1 MVRSHQDPE
10 AFVSMVRLGN
20 LCAGG
25 HSHWRETGHRDRGEA
40 RSSQGEA
47 SRREYNP
54 PFHKAGGCARLT
66 QFRRVCGSPKDSAL
80 VSFPLRDREWAALCD
95 AIAARNYNQ
104 SMAQARAGPS
114 ETRNGHV
121 RAFKM

>member
-40 RSSQGEA
+40 RTKLRVLKEELVLKGKPRGE
-47 SRREYNP
+47 SITRR
-54 PFHKAGGCARLT
+54 FTRQAGVL
-66 QFRRVCGSPKDSAL
+66 D
-80 VSFPLRDREWAALCD
+80 
-95 AIAARNYNQ
+95 
-104 SMAQARAGPS
+104 
-114 ETRNGHV
+114 
-121 RAFKM
+121 

>member
-40 RSSQGEA
+40 RSSQGKPRGE
-47 SRREYNP
+47 SITRR
-54 PFHKAGGCARLT
+54 FTRQAGVL
-66 QFRRVCGSPKDSAL
+66 D
-80 VSFPLRDREWAALCD
+80 
-95 AIAARNYNQ
+95 
-104 SMAQARAGPS
+104 
-114 ETRNGHV
+114 
-121 RAFKM
+121 